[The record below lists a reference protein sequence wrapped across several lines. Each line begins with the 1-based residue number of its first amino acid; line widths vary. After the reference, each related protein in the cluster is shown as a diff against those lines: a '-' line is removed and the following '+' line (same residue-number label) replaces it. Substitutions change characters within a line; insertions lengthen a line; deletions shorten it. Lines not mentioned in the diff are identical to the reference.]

1 MFISSKSLYKAIIVI
16 GVISKCKCNLSS
28 VTNNSLNL
36 IRYLN
41 GTLKSQCDGY
51 DGQAY
56 ETHHCSIVWKLQK
69 NDKVKFQM
77 DGYGANNYSNDLYTF
92 IEGFLAV
99 SVN

>member
-1 MFISSKSLYKAIIVI
+1 MLFFRDLNPGK
-16 GVISKCKCNLSS
+16 
-28 VTNNSLNL
+28 SLNL

-41 GTLKSQCDGY
+41 DSLKSRCDGY

-56 ETHHCSIVWKLQK
+56 ETHDCSIVWKLQK

-77 DGYGANNYSNDLYTF
+77 DGYGAYDYTNAVYTY

-99 SVN
+99 PLDQ